1 MQKFLTYD
9 TKMKILEISVGG
21 YKNLGK
27 TKIQFGDGQI
37 TALIAPNNYGKS
49 NLLEGLKFAYDFIH
63 SSAEVRT
70 VLMGNLWAI
79 PINKFLE
86 DENFYFEVVFV
97 ARKGKIKKVIEY
109 AFEFA
114 WKKNIELQ
122 GSKII
127 SERLRVKE
135 DGKAKSKFRTYLL
148 RNSVRS
154 EYQSSPSG
162 RCDTQVRVNSTEL
175 ALDKLRMMDSLFYS
189 HIIHEIYNL
198 NFTLPDF
205 MEAESSSSIFVGYRD
220 VIGRK
225 NFAQFIYNLRNREN
239 HLYELFVN
247 SLIDLIPNIESITP
261 SEFNSKVDLNA
272 DSIAGVPFLRPEQL
286 YDLRIKEKNNN
297 QSTGVRFLSK
307 GTRRIIMV
315 LASTIE
321 AVERGH
327 SFIAFEEL
335 EDSIHPH
342 LLQRLLMILKGLAP
356 DVQILISSHSPYL
369 VQYLPVNCVYFG
381 LPNDSG
387 VASFSKIKTSKH
399 KTVMRIA
406 AELDL
411 NLGDYLFD
419 LMSDIVPDK
428 KFLEEYFES
437 QV

>member
-1 MQKFLTYD
+1 
-9 TKMKILEISVGG
+9 MKILELSVGG
-21 YKNLGK
+21 YKNLRK
-27 TKIQFGDGQI
+27 TKIQFGKSQI
-37 TALIAPNNYGKS
+37 TAIIAPNNFGKS

-63 SSAEVRT
+63 SSAEVRA
-70 VLMGNLWAI
+70 VMMGNLWAI

-86 DENFYFEVVFV
+86 EENFYFEVVFENINGST
-97 ARKGKIKKVIEY
+97 KSLIEY
-109 AFEFA
+109 SFEFA
-114 WKKNIELQ
+114 WKKNMEFQ
-122 GSKII
+122 GSKIL
-127 SERLRVKE
+127 SESLRVKE
-135 DGKAKSKFRTYLL
+135 EGRAKNKFKAYLI
-148 RNSVRS
+148 RNSIRS

-162 RCDTQVRVNSTEL
+162 RCDTQVRVNSTDL
-175 ALDKLRMMDSLFYS
+175 IIDKMRMMDTLFYG
-189 HIIHEIYNL
+189 HLIDEIYNL

-205 MEAESSSSIFVGYRD
+205 MEAEGSTNIFIGYD
-220 VIGRK
+220 DNDGRK
-225 NFAQFIYNLRNREN
+225 NFAQFIYNLRDREN
-239 HLYELFVN
+239 HLYELFIN

-261 SEFNSKVDLNA
+261 SAFDLKIDPKPN
-272 DSIAGVPFLRPEQL
+272 DSNGIPFSRPEKIF
-286 YDLRIKEKNNN
+286 DLRIKERNNN

-307 GTRRIIMV
+307 GTRRIIMI

-369 VQYLPVNCVYFG
+369 VQYLPIECVYFG

-387 VASFSKIKTSKH
+387 IAGFSKIKLSKH
-399 KTVMRIA
+399 KTIMRIA
-406 AELDL
+406 SELDL

-419 LMSDIVPDK
+419 LMSDITPDE
-428 KFLEEYFES
+428 KFQAEYFDS